1 MINMNINRILEQIAR
16 KHGTTPEAVRREIQ
30 QAIDAAFDNP
40 PDDLAAYRIRRIPC
54 KGARPTPEEAIA
66 YLSGQAA
73 DRK

>member
-1 MINMNINRILEQIAR
+1 MKYQRIFQQIAR

-54 KGARPTPEEAIA
+54 KGERPTPEEASA
-66 YLSGQAA
+66 YLSGQVA

>member
-1 MINMNINRILEQIAR
+1 MKYQRIFQQIAR

-54 KGARPTPEEAIA
+54 KG
-66 YLSGQAA
+66 
-73 DRK
+73 